1 MASIAAAWSPAERN
15 AKSGSC
21 CTVIPIA
28 ARIARTMIWTTAK
41 STEVNRR
48 HRPRPRRASGLVGSP
63 ALAAAPEPVAA
74 RMAVG
79 VAMIG
84 S

>member
-1 MASIAAAWSPAERN
+1 
-15 AKSGSC
+15 
-21 CTVIPIA
+21 
-28 ARIARTMIWTTAK
+28 MIWTTAK